1 MDEKKSILII
11 GKPGST
17 KTTFLA
23 QFVTIARKS
32 KSSVKFWKTPE
43 NIQPIENAIKKL
55 RAGEETGSTPA
66 EDNLIITLPVTIKG
80 NNIEMVCPDYGG
92 EQINEILNLREINLH
107 WSGLIT
113 NSNSWIL
120 FIRPKKLEDTFD
132 LSNKSHS
139 DNTENEEEEKVV
151 PEFKVSDQ
159 SSIIELIQIM
169 LSIKKVSY
177 QKTINSPKLT
187 IALTCWDEVKEQIT
201 PGDLLKK
208 DLPLLNQF
216 LEKNWAEDAL
226 KIMGVSAQGFKL
238 NTQENKDKYLDD
250 GPDKFA
256 YVVKGNSIEQVNDL
270 TLLIEE
276 AV

>member
-11 GKPGST
+11 GKPGSA

-32 KSSVKFWKTPE
+32 KSSIKFWKTPE

-66 EDNLIITLPVTIKG
+66 EDNLIVTLPVTIKG

-92 EQINEILNLREINLH
+92 EQINEILNLREINSN
-107 WSGLIT
+107 WSELIT
-113 NSNSWIL
+113 NSNSWVL

-139 DNTENEEEEKVV
+139 GNSENEEKEKVL
-151 PEFKVSDQ
+151 PEFKMSDQ
-159 SSIIELIQIM
+159 ASIIELIQIM
-169 LSIKKVSY
+169 LSIKRVSY

-187 IALTCWDEVKEQIT
+187 IALTCWDEVQEQIT
-201 PGDLLKK
+201 PEGLLKK

-216 LEKNWAEDAL
+216 LKKNWDKDAL

-256 YVVKGNSIEQVNDL
+256 YVVVGNSTEHVKDL

>member
-11 GKPGST
+11 GKPGSA

-92 EQINEILNLREINLH
+92 EQINEILNLREINSH

-113 NSNSWIL
+113 NSNSWVL

-139 DNTENEEEEKVV
+139 DNTENEEKEKVV
-151 PEFKVSDQ
+151 PEFMVSDQ

-169 LSIKKVSY
+169 LSIKKVGY

-187 IALTCWDEVKEQIT
+187 IALTCWDEVQEQIT

-216 LEKNWAEDAL
+216 LKKNWAEDAL

-256 YVVKGNSIEQVNDL
+256 YVVKGDSIEQVKDL